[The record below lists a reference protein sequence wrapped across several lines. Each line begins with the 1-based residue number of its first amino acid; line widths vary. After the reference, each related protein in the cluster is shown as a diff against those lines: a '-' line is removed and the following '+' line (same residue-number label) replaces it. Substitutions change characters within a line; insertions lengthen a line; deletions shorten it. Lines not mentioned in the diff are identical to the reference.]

1 MPKWVFHRN
10 CLTVWGG
17 RPHSSKT
24 QFSEKSVF
32 ERTCAS
38 TNKHFLHPIFFP
50 LTWEVSLPPTV
61 KEPLVN
67 SCLGAQP
74 LLILACA
81 IMQMQHWCSH
91 SLGRDPFPA
100 SHSIQQLPTAWALPP
115 LKTAAFVYTSA
126 LTRVLPASVTG
137 CTRCSSVIE
146 SLSLLQFSNA
156 IKH

>member
-1 MPKWVFHRN
+1 MPKRAFHRN
-10 CLTVWGG
+10 CLTGWGG
-17 RPHSSKT
+17 WPHSSKT
-24 QFSEKSVF
+24 QFSEKLVF

-38 TNKHFLHPIFFP
+38 TSKHFLHPIFFF
-50 LTWEVSLPPTV
+50 LTWEVSIPPTV

-91 SLGRDPFPA
+91 SLGRDPIPA

-115 LKTAAFVYTSA
+115 LKTAAFVCTSV
-126 LTRVLPASVTG
+126 LIWVLPASVTG
-137 CTRCSSVIE
+137 CTCCCSVLQ